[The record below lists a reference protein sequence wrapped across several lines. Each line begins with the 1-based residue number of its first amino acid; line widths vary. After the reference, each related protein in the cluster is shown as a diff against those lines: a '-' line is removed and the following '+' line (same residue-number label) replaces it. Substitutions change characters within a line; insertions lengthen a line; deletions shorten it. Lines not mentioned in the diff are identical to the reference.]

1 MVVLARLLTPADY
14 GAAALAITI
23 ATYSMILGDLGF
35 GTALVQASKVS
46 QRSASTAFWCA
57 LGAGVLGFTVV
68 ALGAYP
74 ASRAFGEPQVMAL
87 VIGGGLTLLLVG
99 VGSTSNALLTRSMR
113 FRAIQTATLIAT
125 VAATT
130 CGIAAA
136 ALGAGPWALV
146 TQQIVLALVMS
157 ALFLVAA
164 RWRPSLEFSRDTR
177 RSLSAFAFP
186 FTGGSAFFVLH
197 GVVAVVVIGHV
208 VGLADLG
215 IWNLSMAIVIVP
227 MALLAAPIS
236 RVIYAAFARMRDDPA
251 RIAELWVKGF
261 TLLAAVLLPT
271 FVAIIALAPDLIPF
285 VFGSKWTSAVPVV
298 QILCALVMVRS
309 LQTWNEPVMDS
320 AGRPQVAMYLTG
332 AVLLA
337 LPLCIWIG
345 SSFGIEGVAAGYC
358 FAALVFGELPSFVVT
373 TGQLGV
379 RRLSVLARLRGIVAA
394 CLAAGLAMAL
404 ARHALDQHG
413 VAVVARIAIGAL
425 VGAAVYLLGLLLL
438 ARRVAVDLIGIARG
452 AFSRDSART

>member
-1 MVVLARLLTPADY
+1 MSGTGAIAAPSPRTPPRTDRPGPDVAPHEVERSLKHGALWTVGSQLAAQVLRLASVVVLARLLTPADY

-87 VIGGGLTLLLVG
+87 RDRGRADAAPRGGGLDEQRAPD
-99 VGSTSNALLTRSMR
+99 ALDALPRDPDR
-113 FRAIQTATLIAT
+113 DPDRDGRG
-125 VAATT
+125 TT
-130 CGIAAA
+130 CGIVAA

-285 VFGSKWTSAVPVV
+285 VFGSKWT
-298 QILCALVMVRS
+298 
-309 LQTWNEPVMDS
+309 
-320 AGRPQVAMYLTG
+320 
-332 AVLLA
+332 
-337 LPLCIWIG
+337 
-345 SSFGIEGVAAGYC
+345 
-358 FAALVFGELPSFVVT
+358 
-373 TGQLGV
+373 
-379 RRLSVLARLRGIVAA
+379 
-394 CLAAGLAMAL
+394 
-404 ARHALDQHG
+404 
-413 VAVVARIAIGAL
+413 
-425 VGAAVYLLGLLLL
+425 VGG
-438 ARRVAVDLIGIARG
+438 ARG
-452 AFSRDSART
+452 ADPLRARDGRGRCRPGTSP